1 MFEFNSNRINRFSYY
16 CGINSINNFNLFN
29 SLNFNILTCYLYLG
43 SNTNLQ
49 FNKNLIKYNSKILNI
64 YQNSHWNENFDFVDI
79 ILPNLSFFEKRT
91 QLYINCLGLIKR
103 IPSLFSILNKNL
115 FDDLE
120 VLNLFIQ
127 LFPQFKMIPNYEIL
141 QLNYIK

>member
-1 MFEFNSNRINRFSYY
+1 M
-16 CGINSINNFNLFN
+16 FN